1 MSTDSPRYVEPYE
14 LKAKLLAWTE
24 LNVNEVDLLIQMKR
38 SQTPSEL
45 YKYALQACK
54 VVRHLTKLVCQRRR
68 HEALL
73 LSACPRAQETVVRFA
88 TQVDCSCSLSLFL
101 SLSKIAAARSSYLA

>member
-24 LNVNEVDLLIQMKR
+24 LNVNEVDLLLQMKR

-45 YKYALQACK
+45 YKY
-54 VVRHLTKLVCQRRR
+54 TTP
-68 HEALL
+68 
-73 LSACPRAQETVVRFA
+73 STPT
-88 TQVDCSCSLSLFL
+88 
-101 SLSKIAAARSSYLA
+101 RS